1 MSDGLAASGA
11 VMFYRNEEKAEVVI
25 LCDDLDKEN
34 VLHPSNIRQPDMLAI
49 NRVIARPKIADETA
63 QINCRTFC
71 NICKLAEREI
81 YLTVN
86 CYIKNRF
93 LFVSGQSK
101 RMSGAAFRMLCAFHQ
116 NEGKTLTKEFLLEY
130 VWRDNSKVLN
140 NVNVI
145 VSEIRTILDER
156 ELEII
161 TIRGSGYQLIN
172 KTKGQ

>member
-1 MSDGLAASGA
+1 
-11 VMFYRNEEKAEVVI
+11 
-25 LCDDLDKEN
+25 
-34 VLHPSNIRQPDMLAI
+34 
-49 NRVIARPKIADETA
+49 
-63 QINCRTFC
+63 
-71 NICKLAEREI
+71 
-81 YLTVN
+81 
-86 CYIKNRF
+86 
-93 LFVSGQSK
+93 
-101 RMSGAAFRMLCAFHQ
+101 MSGAAFRMLCAFHQ

-140 NVNVI
+140 NVNVV